1 MAHQGGAKNVMPAS
15 TGCTARRARR
25 QSCRKRDS
33 AAAGR
38 HRRRRGRADAT
49 VEQEPPKPAR
59 VSSAF
64 VEHNIKY
71 YQFRSSLEIRSSIE
85 GICNK
90 QLLCAGTVQK
100 RIC

>member
-1 MAHQGGAKNVMPAS
+1 IYPLSLH
-15 TGCTARRARR
+15 
-25 QSCRKRDS
+25 
-33 AAAGR
+33 
-38 HRRRRGRADAT
+38 DALPIST

-71 YQFRSSLEIRSSIE
+71 HQFRSSLEIRSSIE

-100 RIC
+100 RICRIVRITVKIHLRHETVIFSGHLEMDVCRSN